1 MKLNRYQ
8 QECEAK
14 LNWAAEKLG
23 FPIDDLEITKI
34 AKLIVQN
41 MTGTWRYFHNL
52 DHIFKVGKSDDAL
65 EVLAA
70 LFHDLIYVQV
80 DGKIP
85 FNLSYY
91 LTPYIQEE
99 SQNSFRIKHSFELP
113 QDSLF
118 EITTSI
124 FGLQPG
130 QELSRLQGQN
140 EFLSALATAKIFEPF
155 FPPYILARIV
165 TIIEAT
171 IPFRPPSEDGLTPCY
186 ALYQR
191 LQKTNN
197 LFNLGLSLEELEETI
212 KQSVRLAN
220 RDVSNFALEN
230 TVDFLY
236 NTWIL
241 LLETNHSLAN
251 AHSYTVKDY
260 RLAIQ
265 KMESFLYSLKAELI
279 FSQFNSEPNRENYSI
294 LVAKSKK
301 NLAIAKIYLTIE
313 LIAITLLEA
322 ISFRIGDNVNLA
334 AMIGY
339 NCSGD
344 DKNNTLDNFLNIHQY
359 NFYQGKTLLE
369 KEVLNILEE
378 NDRNFCF
385 ININK
390 SQLATFLVYN
400 IGFENIIELRQKTL
414 DFANQKISGE
424 NFIACFKPDLI
435 AVIIDA
441 LAKLSNS
448 RKIAF
453 YHPQHYLE
461 HSQKGMDS
469 RKQSTMNTGL
479 DAEPGT

>member
-1 MKLNRYQ
+1 MKLDRYQ

-23 FPIDDLEITKI
+23 FPIDNLEITKI

-41 MTGTWRYFHNL
+41 MSGTWRYFHNL

-80 DGKIP
+80 DGKIH

-91 LTPYIQEE
+91 LAPYIREE
-99 SQNSFRIKHSFELP
+99 SQNSFIIRDSYELP

-118 EITTSI
+118 EIVTSI

-130 QELSRLQGQN
+130 QVLSRLQGQN
-140 EFLSALATAKIFEPF
+140 EFLSALAAAKILEPF
-155 FPPYILARIV
+155 FPPNILARIV

-171 IPFRPPSEDGLTPCY
+171 IPFRPLSEEGLTPCY

-191 LQKTNN
+191 LHKTNN

-212 KQSVRLAN
+212 KQSVRLTN
-220 RDVSNFALEN
+220 RDVSNFASEN
-230 TVDFLY
+230 TADFLD

-265 KMESFLYSLKAELI
+265 KMENFLYSLKAELI
-279 FSQFNSEPNRENYSI
+279 FSQFNSEPDQQTYNT

-322 ISFRIGDNVNLA
+322 ISLRLGNNVNLA
-334 AMIGY
+334 TMIGS
-339 NCSGD
+339 NCSD
-344 DKNNTLDNFLNIHQY
+344 DHKNNTLDSLLNIHKY
-359 NFYQGKTLLE
+359 NYYQVKSLLE
-369 KEVLNILEE
+369 KEVLNILEKD
-378 NDRNFCF
+378 NIIFCCP
-385 ININK
+385 NLNK
-390 SQLATFLVYN
+390 SQLATFLLYN
-400 IGFENIIELRQKTL
+400 MGFENIINLRQTAL
-414 DFANQKISGE
+414 DFANQTISGE

-435 AVIIDA
+435 GIIIDA

-453 YHPQHYLE
+453 YHPQHC
-461 HSQKGMDS
+461 
-469 RKQSTMNTGL
+469 L
-479 DAEPGT
+479 DHLLKVTESPE